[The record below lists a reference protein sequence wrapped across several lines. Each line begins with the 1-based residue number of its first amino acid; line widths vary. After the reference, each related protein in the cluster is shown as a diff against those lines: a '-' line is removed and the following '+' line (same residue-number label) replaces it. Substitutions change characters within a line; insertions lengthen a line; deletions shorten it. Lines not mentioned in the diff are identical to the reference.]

1 MISIRFGGPNTTPT
15 RINYAG
21 DVDAHIDGI
30 FNWSMLPRYIH
41 THTHTDTRMTSIPVL
56 PVRRYFYAEKR
67 LENLIKPMCCRF
79 NWMPCP
85 ALSMGRYSRS
95 AGSCAACTHTIYMQM
110 QYSAAAAI
118 IEAWFTQRTQI
129 IKLAANHKP
138 NLSTF
143 QLSSTFLLNIKGIMT
158 RFQWATQT
166 SFVDT
171 LNSLSRLSVRLFV
184 CLSVRPSHSC
194 LLYHTIYA
202 KYHALYGR
210 TDWLTVGKCSAAC
223 ACCLSVCLSICF
235 VTTFVMHLAQVYQ
248 LLHCFSPHTHTE
260 RLWNGVAVEL

>member
-79 NWMPCP
+79 NWMPPCP

-110 QYSAAAAI
+110 HYSAAAAI

-184 CLSVRPSHSC
+184 CLSSITFLFTLPYDICKISC
-194 LLYHTIYA
+194 TVW
-202 KYHALYGR
+202 
-210 TDWLTVGKCSAAC
+210 TDRLTDSRKMQCSLRL
-223 ACCLSVCLSICF
+223 LSVCLSVNLFCHNVCHALSTSIPAATLF
-235 VTTFVMHLAQVYQ
+235 
-248 LLHCFSPHTHTE
+248 
-260 RLWNGVAVEL
+260 

>member
-1 MISIRFGGPNTTPT
+1 MISIWFGGPNTTPT

-79 NWMPCP
+79 NWMPPCP

-110 QYSAAAAI
+110 HYSALFSCDNWSLIHAKD
-118 IEAWFTQRTQI
+118 TDNKTCS
-129 IKLAANHKP
+129 KP
-138 NLSTF
+138 QAELKHF
-143 QLSSTFLLNIKGIMT
+143 
-158 RFQWATQT
+158 
-166 SFVDT
+166 
-171 LNSLSRLSVRLFV
+171 
-184 CLSVRPSHSC
+184 
-194 LLYHTIYA
+194 
-202 KYHALYGR
+202 
-210 TDWLTVGKCSAAC
+210 SA
-223 ACCLSVCLSICF
+223 
-235 VTTFVMHLAQVYQ
+235 
-248 LLHCFSPHTHTE
+248 
-260 RLWNGVAVEL
+260 